1 MFSCVFTSCEDML
14 KTDSDIVIFDEDN
27 KLNSSNDTIYSV
39 IGVVNLLQKV
49 ADKTILINEMR
60 GDLSIVNK
68 NTSIDLQDIANF
80 NVQED
85 NKFNKPHQYYAD
97 RKSVV

>member
-1 MFSCVFTSCEDML
+1 MFSYLFTSCEDML

-49 ADKTILINEMR
+49 AYKTILINEMR

-80 NVQED
+80 NVQ
-85 NKFNKPHQYYAD
+85 
-97 RKSVV
+97 